1 MKLLSFT
8 DKFYEA
14 KNKVITFTFGRFQPP
29 TIGHEKL
36 FDKVKS
42 VAVSYTHLTLPPTP
56 YV

>member
-14 KNKVITFTFGRFQPP
+14 KTKTITFTFGRFQPP

-36 FDKVKS
+36 FDKVKK
-42 VAVSYTHLTLPPTP
+42 VAGRNPFRIYSSHS
-56 YV
+56 